1 MPLSVKWSGTKIP
14 SPKVPSPKSPVAR
27 LQHRL
32 NVSTPFVSNSM
43 KEKLSE
49 KQFLEAEANT
59 STPALSKPYVYIV
72 SNDIPITSDEVITL
86 TN

>member
-1 MPLSVKWSGTKIP
+1 MSVKWSGTKVP
-14 SPKVPSPKSPVAR
+14 SPKIPTAKVPSPKSPVTH

-32 NVSTPFVSNSM
+32 NVSTSFLSNSM

-49 KQFLEAEANT
+49 KQFLEAEEK
-59 STPALSKPYVYIV
+59 PALSKPYVFIV
-72 SNDIPITSDEVITL
+72 SNDIQITSDEVITL

>member
-1 MPLSVKWSGTKIP
+1 MSTSFLS
-14 SPKVPSPKSPVAR
+14 
-27 LQHRL
+27 
-32 NVSTPFVSNSM
+32 NNM

-49 KQFLEAEANT
+49 KQFLEAEENT
-59 STPALSKPYVYIV
+59 QKPALSKPYVFIV

>member
-1 MPLSVKWSGTKIP
+1 MPLSVKWSGTK
-14 SPKVPSPKSPVAR
+14 VPSPKSPVTH

-32 NVSTPFVSNSM
+32 NMSTSFLSNNM

-49 KQFLEAEANT
+49 KQFLEAEENT
-59 STPALSKPYVYIV
+59 QKPALSKPYVFIV

>member
-1 MPLSVKWSGTKIP
+1 MSVKWSGTKVP
-14 SPKVPSPKSPVAR
+14 SPKIPSPKSPVTR

-32 NVSTPFVSNSM
+32 NVSTSFLSNNM

-49 KQFLEAEANT
+49 KQFLEAEENT
-59 STPALSKPYVYIV
+59 QKPALSKPYVFIV